1 LTIGI
6 ESAWQSKRTR
16 PPSLGIAAPHAPIA
30 LQLREWASTN
40 TASAEIN
47 IASPPNPLRL
57 LFPTPLLSFSSLL
70 FFFVDYPHQLSLFSS
85 AMTAFPENQQTGVI
99 PIASHPR
106 EDDPPAYTYH
116 PLSSRGPTPPGTPDL
131 TGKTI
136 LVPPPTPPRTISPA
150 LVSPLSNTRVP
161 LSATPTTIP
170 ALSGAELR
178 TLDSRDP
185 LSTCDA
191 RFADLILTH
200 VIIPRLRVGV
210 LRWKDRESLEYVP
223 QTKEDVRPS
232 ERILCYLHF
241 SVVGAKGVFFR
252 ENSESTARNTMTNS
266 AFYQVNIN
274 SDSIMSKRY
283 YSMNLIQPVSK
294 LKRCGFGRR
303 RGGFVLNGV

>member
-1 LTIGI
+1 MAIKAHTAAKPWHRSPARSYCAAAPRVGKHQHSLGGNKYRKSP
-6 ESAWQSKRTR
+6 ESAPPPLPHSSSLILF
-16 PPSLGIAAPHAPIA
+16 PSL
-30 LQLREWASTN
+30 LLC
-40 TASAEIN
+40 
-47 IASPPNPLRL
+47 RL
-57 LFPTPLLSFSSLL
+57 PSSIV
-70 FFFVDYPHQLSLFSS
+70 FLFSS
-85 AMTAFPENQQTGVI
+85 AMTAFPETQQTGVI

-232 ERILCYLHF
+232 ERILCYSHF
-241 SVVGAKGVFFR
+241 FCCRA
-252 ENSESTARNTMTNS
+252 
-266 AFYQVNIN
+266 
-274 SDSIMSKRY
+274 
-283 YSMNLIQPVSK
+283 
-294 LKRCGFGRR
+294 
-303 RGGFVLNGV
+303 